1 MSAPEPL
8 LVTPAALPPG
18 FDDPGIPRIAV
29 EPVERCAVCGSKEW
43 IPFADGYDYELRTCR
58 NRWHFVACGQ
68 CDHVRLHPRPRA
80 DMLGIIYPPHY
91 YAYNYD
97 SQVSPLARR
106 AKAWLDRRKF
116 AGILRHLPRSP
127 GSYLDVGCGN
137 GRFLDLMAAHGL
149 PSARLYG
156 LELDQPTVDRLRS
169 RGYQAWCQRVEDC
182 GDIPAGSIDL
192 ATMFHVIEHV
202 DRPDVVIRRLV
213 EWLAP
218 GGVLALET
226 PNLESWDA
234 RLFRET
240 FWGGYHIPRHWHLF
254 TPLTLTRLLTAAG
267 LDVVAV
273 NYHPG
278 HSFWMYSF
286 HHRLRY
292 GTPSLPRLAARFNP
306 FGGSVLALAAMTALD
321 KLRAACGAPTSAMLL
336 IARKPD

>member
-1 MSAPEPL
+1 MSSSETH
-8 LVTPAALPPG
+8 LVSPAELPPG

-29 EPVERCAVCGSKEW
+29 EPVESCAVCGSREW
-43 IPFADGYDYELRTCR
+43 NPFADGYDYELRTCR

-97 SQVSPLARR
+97 TQVSPFARR

-116 AGILRHLPRSP
+116 AGILRHLPRP
-127 GSYLDVGCGN
+127 PASYLDVGCGN
-137 GRFLDLMAAHGL
+137 GRFLDLVAEGGVPAD
-149 PSARLYG
+149 RLYG
-156 LELDQPTVDRLRS
+156 LELDQPIVDRLRA
-169 RGYQAWCQRVEDC
+169 RGYQAFCQRVEDC
-182 GDIPAGSIDL
+182 RDIAAGSLDL

-202 DRPDVVIRRLV
+202 DRPNIVIRRLT

-226 PNLESWDA
+226 PNLKSWDA
-234 RLFRET
+234 RLFRDH

-254 TPLTLTRLLTAAG
+254 TPETLTRLLTAAG
-267 LDVVAV
+267 LDVVSIE
-273 NYHPG
+273 YQTG
-278 HSFWMYSF
+278 HSFWLYSF

-292 GTPSLPRLAARFNP
+292 GSPPHPRLAALCNP
-306 FGGSVLALAAMTALD
+306 MGGSLLALAAVTAFD
-321 KLRAACGAPTSAMLL
+321 KLRAACGASTSAMLV
-336 IARKPD
+336 IARKPE